1 MSIGKYKPLRR
12 IDAQPERPF
21 GVAGADSD
29 GASGFPQAATPVQPT
44 IPAPTLLSLTA
55 SLLQSAVTPSA
66 QIAAVWSNLETYA
79 TETYR
84 VQVATDAGF
93 TNLVG
98 TWATGQN
105 QSSAVVG
112 PLKIST
118 TYYVRVQTIV
128 TNSNSGWS
136 NVLSTTTGADT
147 TAPAAPSSQAGAFA
161 GPGDFV
167 ITWANPASANFR
179 DVEIT
184 IYESASKV
192 TLYATIYDATQR
204 YVWPAAANL
213 AATSGAGDVSLYAE
227 LRSRSWGGVFSA
239 AVNTGLITKAAPAT
253 PGTIAQSW
261 SGDTGAAGADWTIS
275 WAAQADAAYYLLNI
289 NALGARRVY
298 GNTYTYT
305 LDKNIA
311 DNTTADPTLS
321 YSLIA
326 VDGLNQSST
335 AATGTATN
343 AAPAAPTVA
352 LAGGAMSLLV
362 ATVTTAGAAD
372 FAAWEFVWK
381 RDGSTVRTLES
392 RASEQQYE
400 LGAAGDSGA
409 HSWTVV
415 VRQKDV
421 FGQYSSTTTSSA
433 VVLDTLTI
441 DFLRGGL
448 SYSDSDGNTFTPPSS
463 GTLAVLKDGITASG
477 GVTYAA

>member
-1 MSIGKYKPLRR
+1 MSIGKHRVIRR
-12 IDAQPERPF
+12 IDAQPDNPF

-29 GASGFPQAATPVQPT
+29 AVSGFNQAAPPVQPT
-44 IPAPTLLSLTA
+44 IPTPTLLSLTP

-66 QIAAVWSNLETYA
+66 QIAAVWSSLETYNS
-79 TETYR
+79 ETYR

-93 TNLVG
+93 TQLIG
-98 TWATGQN
+98 TYATGQN
-105 QSSAVVG
+105 QSNAVIA
-112 PLKIST
+112 PLKTST

-128 TNSNSGWS
+128 TNSSSGWS

-147 TAPAAPSSQAGAFA
+147 TAPAAPSAQAGAFA
-161 GPGDFV
+161 GIGDFV
-167 ITWANPASANFR
+167 ITWTNPTSANFR

-184 IYESASKV
+184 IYESASKI
-192 TLYATIYDATQR
+192 TLYGTFYDATQR
-204 YVWPAAANL
+204 FVWPAAANL

-227 LRSRSWGGVFSA
+227 LRSRSWGGVFSS

-253 PGTIAQSW
+253 PSSISQSW

-275 WAAQADAAYYLLNI
+275 WGAQSDAAYYLLNI

-311 DNTTADPTLS
+311 DNAGADPTLS

-381 RDGSTVRTLES
+381 RDGTTVRTLES
-392 RASEQQYE
+392 KASEQQYE

-415 VRQKDV
+415 VRQKDL
-421 FGQYSSTTTSSA
+421 FGQYSTTTTSSA

-441 DFLRGGL
+441 DYLRAGL
-448 SYSDSDGNTFTPPSS
+448 SYSDSDGNTFTPPAS
-463 GTLAVLKDGITASG
+463 GTLAALKDGVTVSG